1 MAEILQS
8 DLTVGSANKKI
19 VLASASP
26 TRAFLLKAAGVP
38 YTVKPSRV
46 DEQEFKISMG
56 ADGAS
61 PVEIA
66 EVLAEAK
73 AISVSQKIPDKI
85 VLGAD
90 QVLAFRDTIFNKPV
104 NRADALK
111 QLQELR
117 GHEHE
122 LISYAVIAEAG
133 RRIWHASSNAKLT
146 IRADVTDEFLNEYL
160 NTASADI
167 LNGPGAYKVESLGVQ
182 LFSDISGSHYTIL
195 GLPLLA
201 LLDFLRVKGILMI

>member
-1 MAEILQS
+1 MADKIQS
-8 DLTVGSANKKI
+8 DLTVGSANEKI

-38 YTVKPSRV
+38 YIVKPSRV
-46 DEQEFKISMG
+46 DEEEFKISMG
-56 ADGAS
+56 TDGAS
-61 PVEIA
+61 AVEIA

-90 QVLAFRDTIFNKPV
+90 QVLAFRDTIFNKPA
-104 NRADALK
+104 NRNDALK
-111 QLQELR
+111 QLQKLR

-160 NTASADI
+160 DVANADI

>member
-1 MAEILQS
+1 MAEKLQS
-8 DLTVGSANKKI
+8 DLMVGSANKNI

-46 DEQEFKISMG
+46 DEEEFKISMG
-56 ADGAS
+56 TDGAS

-73 AISVSQKIPDKI
+73 AISVSQKIPDKL

-146 IRADVTDEFLNEYL
+146 IRDDVTDEFLNEYL

>member
-1 MAEILQS
+1 MVSTFPSERTIGHAI
-8 DLTVGSANKKI
+8 KKI

-26 TRAFLLKAAGVP
+26 TRTFLLTAAGVP
-38 YTVKPSRV
+38 HTVEPSRI
-46 DEQEFKISMG
+46 DEEELKISME
-56 ADGAS
+56 AAS
-61 PVEIA
+61 APAVEIA

-73 AISVSQKIPDKI
+73 GLNVSRKIPGEL

-90 QVLAFRDTIFNKPV
+90 QVLVFRDTIFNKPV

-111 QLQELR
+111 QLQTLR

-122 LISYAVIAEAG
+122 LISFAVIVEG
-133 RRIWHASSNAKLT
+133 ETRIWHASSNAKLT
-146 IRADVTDEFLNEYL
+146 IRSDATDEFLNEYL
-160 NTASADI
+160 DAASADAF
-167 LNGPGAYKVESLGVQ
+167 NGPGAYKVESLGVQ

>member
-1 MAEILQS
+1 MADKLQS
-8 DLTVGSANKKI
+8 GLTVGSANKKI

-26 TRAFLLKAAGVP
+26 TRALLLKAAGVP

-46 DEQEFKISMG
+46 DEEEFKISMG
-56 ADGAS
+56 TDGAS

-104 NRADALK
+104 NRNDALK

>member
-8 DLTVGSANKKI
+8 DLKVGSANKKI

-56 ADGAS
+56 TDGAS

-167 LNGPGAYKVESLGVQ
+167 FNGPGAYKVESLGVQ

-201 LLDFLRVKGILMI
+201 LLNFLRVKGILMI